1 MAAIFIFSL
10 FAVYVTRTSA
20 MEAVK
25 QVDFTLD
32 AYSRDSQKNIVLD
45 VGLDPS
51 TIKRYEVYIDGAN
64 KGQIGTL
71 VGSKFELTVDG
82 QLTPVYSQER
92 TDPGHHIWRLLD
104 GKSWWTQGDR
114 TAKYEITGGCIV
126 NGISQC
132 PGPIPEYAKNVAT
145 GMTELVHGDLRDSS
159 GRAATTAYEVERPQ
173 YFWFKEADINL
184 DERLNISSDLV
195 FNVKI
200 NKEKSSPDRGY
211 EELEILEAGSGDSG
225 FGMIKV
231 AKFLDSESDTKYED
245 ITGGLAYPVQGRN
258 YFMPVLAFWDGYTYA
273 YKSGYVKVYY
283 DTTTPDLV
291 ADSIELTSPLKI
303 GEAGS
308 ITVTFHNEGKAV
320 KDDFK
325 VAAFAAGSPLQGSPQ
340 TVSGMAVGERKTLTF
355 PFTFKSA
362 DTVYVEFKVDYGS
375 SLVDNGVIKEDNE
388 DNNYKDNRI
397 SPDLGI
403 DGDFGIP
410 TEVTLR
416 DPIPITPKDFDVPA
430 ACGYE

>member
-32 AYSRDSQKNIVLD
+32 AYSRDSQKTIALD

-51 TIKRYEVYIDGAN
+51 TIKRYEVYLDGAN

-71 VGSKFELTVDG
+71 VGLKFELTLDG
-82 QLTPVYSQER
+82 QLTPVYSMKR

-104 GKSWWTQGDR
+104 GRSWWTQGER
-114 TAKYEITGGCIV
+114 TPKYEFTGGCIV

-132 PGPIPEYAKNVAT
+132 PGPIPQYAKNVAT
-145 GMTELVHGDLRDSS
+145 GQSELVHGDLRDSA

-184 DERLNISSDLV
+184 YEELNISSELV
-195 FNVKI
+195 LDVRI
-200 NKEKSSPDRGY
+200 NKDKSSPEAGY
-211 EELEILEAGSGDSG
+211 EDELEILDAGSGDTG

-231 AKFLDSESDTKYED
+231 AKFLDNELDTKYKD
-245 ITGGLAYPVQGRN
+245 ITEGLAYPVQGRN
-258 YFMPVLAFWDGYTYA
+258 YYMPVNAFWDGYTYA
-273 YKSGYVKVYY
+273 YKSGYIKVYY

-320 KDDFK
+320 K
-325 VAAFAAGSPLQGSPQ
+325 
-340 TVSGMAVGERKTLTF
+340 
-355 PFTFKSA
+355 
-362 DTVYVEFKVDYGS
+362 
-375 SLVDNGVIKEDNE
+375 
-388 DNNYKDNRI
+388 
-397 SPDLGI
+397 
-403 DGDFGIP
+403 
-410 TEVTLR
+410 
-416 DPIPITPKDFDVPA
+416 
-430 ACGYE
+430 

>member
-32 AYSRDSQKNIVLD
+32 AYSRDSQKTITLD

-51 TIKRYEVYIDGAN
+51 TIKRYEVFLDGAN

-82 QLTPVYSQER
+82 QLTPVYSKER

-104 GKSWWTQGDR
+104 GRSWWTQGDR
-114 TAKYEITGGCIV
+114 TAKYEFTGGCIV
-126 NGISQC
+126 GGVSQC
-132 PGPIPEYAKNVAT
+132 PGPIPNYAKNVAT
-145 GMTELVHGDLRDSS
+145 GKTELVNEDLRDGA
-159 GRAATTAYEVERPQ
+159 GRAATTAYEVERPSN
-173 YFWFKEADINL
+173 FWF
-184 DERLNISSDLV
+184 DEEHIKTMSRPHIASDLV

-200 NKEKSSPDRGY
+200 NKDKSSPAEDY
-211 EELEILEAGSGDSG
+211 EDELVILDAGSGDTG

-231 AKFLDSESDTKYED
+231 AKMLDNESDTKYKD
-245 ITGGLAYPVQGRN
+245 ITDGLAYPVQGRN
-258 YFMPVLAFWDGYTYA
+258 YYMPVDAFWDAYTYA
-273 YKSGYVKVYY
+273 YKSGYIKVYY

-320 KDDFK
+320 K
-325 VAAFAAGSPLQGSPQ
+325 
-340 TVSGMAVGERKTLTF
+340 
-355 PFTFKSA
+355 
-362 DTVYVEFKVDYGS
+362 
-375 SLVDNGVIKEDNE
+375 
-388 DNNYKDNRI
+388 
-397 SPDLGI
+397 
-403 DGDFGIP
+403 
-410 TEVTLR
+410 
-416 DPIPITPKDFDVPA
+416 
-430 ACGYE
+430 